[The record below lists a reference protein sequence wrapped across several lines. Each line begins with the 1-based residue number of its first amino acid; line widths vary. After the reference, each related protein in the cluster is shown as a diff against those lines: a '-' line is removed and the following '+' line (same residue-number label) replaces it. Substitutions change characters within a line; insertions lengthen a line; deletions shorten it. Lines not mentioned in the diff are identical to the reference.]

1 MKSFPVVTDQFFVSI
16 PCRMALSIRKLALLN
31 FLGYIMLELLIGFA
45 VTAVVG
51 RYIFKGYSP
60 TGVLMVGG
68 VLLLAVAAWLGQPV
82 LPDKVEATG
91 LVLTDI
97 VEFIKHLLSNR
108 SADLGLM
115 IMVLCGFAACM
126 THIGANDMV
135 VKLAARPLGAI
146 KSPYVLMVAAY
157 FVACVMSLA
166 VSSATGLGVLL
177 MATLFPLMVNMGISR
192 GAAAAI
198 CASPVAV
205 ILSPTSGDVV
215 IAAEA
220 SGVDL
225 VDFAF
230 KTTLPISIAAIV
242 AMGVAHFFWQRW
254 LDRKE
259 GVVPTRQD
267 VNEIHTTAPR
277 FYALLPFTPIFGVLL
292 FNGDY
297 APKLHIVTIL
307 VICLMLTAVIEF
319 IRYRDARQVYAGLD
333 VAYKGMGEAFTS
345 VVMLIVAAGVFAQ
358 GLSQVGF
365 ISHLIALAQSF
376 GTGAVVLM
384 VVLVVI
390 TTLAAI
396 TTGSGNAPFYAFVE
410 LIPKLAVHSGINPAF
425 LAIPMLQASNLG
437 RTVSPVA
444 GVVVACAGM
453 GKISPFE
460 IVKRTSVP
468 VAVGLVVVLMG
479 TVVLVPM

>member
-1 MKSFPVVTDQFFVSI
+1 
-16 PCRMALSIRKLALLN
+16 
-31 FLGYIMLELLIGFA
+31 MLELLIGFA

-68 VLLLAVAAWLGQPV
+68 VLLLAVAAWQGQPV

-115 IMVLCGFAACM
+115 IMVLCGFAAYM

-192 GAAAAI
+192 GAAAAV
-198 CASPVAV
+198 CASPAAI

-215 IAAEA
+215 MAAQAANME
-220 SGVDL
+220 L
-225 VDFAF
+225 IEFAF
-230 KTTLPISIAAIV
+230 KLTLPISLVAIAAMAV
-242 AMGVAHFFWQRW
+242 THFFWQRY
-254 LDRKE
+254 LDQKAGE
-259 GVVPTRQD
+259 HNAAV
-267 VNEIHTTAPR
+267 APSDLVTDAPG
-277 FYALLPFTPIFGVLL
+277 FYAILPFTPIIGVLL
-292 FNGDY
+292 FDGKLG
-297 APKLHIVTIL
+297 PKLDIVTII
-307 VICLMLTAVIEF
+307 VICLVLAALLELVRKRNGRELLDGLQVCWRNMA
-319 IRYRDARQVYAGLD
+319 DAFAG
-333 VAYKGMGEAFTS
+333 
-345 VVMLIVAAGVFAQ
+345 VVMLLVGAGVFAQ
-358 GLSQVGF
+358 GLMGLGF
-365 ISHLIALAQSF
+365 IANLLDLAQSF
-376 GTGAVVLM
+376 GTGGIVIML
-384 VVLVVI
+384 VLVVI
-390 TTLAAI
+390 TTLAAF

-410 LIPKLAVHSGINPAF
+410 LIPHLATSLGVNPAY
-425 LAIPMLQASNLG
+425 LVIPMLQASNLG
-437 RTVSPVA
+437 RTISPVS

-453 GKISPFE
+453 GNLSPFE
-460 IVKRTSVP
+460 VVKRTSLP
-468 VAVGLVVVLMG
+468 VAVGLLVVILATQIM
-479 TVVLVPM
+479 VPA